1 MSSNTGAAEKSPSLY
16 FSFGVTK
23 TGSTLAYR
31 MARHFLECRG
41 HSQALLPD
49 HLQVIRKDLNSW
61 SQANHELLE
70 EIVDWV
76 SARGIFLALKTHRA
90 PTVTVRR
97 LLKQGRAMGHA
108 TFRDP
113 REIAL
118 SLVDHGRESQ
128 ERGHDPVRFRDLK
141 DATDSLDL
149 IERQLGIFDR
159 WENLPRIETWYYDD
173 FAFNPDLSFDKL
185 ARQTGLKPLT
195 QAERD
200 AFDGSAG
207 TKFNKAVLH
216 RWKSELTTAESEE
229 FKQRFSDF
237 YRRLWRRR
245 LAWRSRP
252 LANAARKVFG

>member
-1 MSSNTGAAEKSPSLY
+1 MTKTAGAGAGAPSLY

-70 EIVDWV
+70 EIAEWV
-76 SARGIFLALKTHRA
+76 AARGIFLALKTHRA
-90 PTVTVRR
+90 PSSLVRKM
-97 LLKQGRAMGHA
+97 LKQGRAMGHA

-128 ERGHDPVRFRDLK
+128 QRGHDPVRFRDLN
-141 DATDSLDL
+141 DATDSLAL
-149 IERQLGIFDR
+149 IERQLAIFDR

-173 FAFNPDLSFDKL
+173 FAFSPDAAFDKL

-200 AFDGSAG
+200 AFDGTEG
-207 TKFNKAVLH
+207 TKFNKAVPH
-216 RWKSELTTAESEE
+216 RWKSELTRDESDE
-229 FKQRFSDF
+229 FRTQFSDF
-237 YRRLWRRR
+237 YRRLWLRR
-245 LAWRSRP
+245 LSWRSRP
-252 LANAARKVFG
+252 LADAARKVFG

>member
-1 MSSNTGAAEKSPSLY
+1 MSTNSRAAQASPSLY

-31 MARHFLECRG
+31 MVRHFLECRG

-70 EIVDWV
+70 EIAEWV
-76 SARGIFLALKTHRA
+76 AERGIFLALKTHRA
-90 PTVTVRR
+90 PTPLVRQI
-97 LLKQGRAMGHA
+97 LMQGRAMGHA

-118 SLVDHGRESQ
+118 SLVDHGKESQ
-128 ERGHDPVRFRDLK
+128 QRGHDPVRFRDLK

-149 IERQLGIFDR
+149 IERQLTIFDR
-159 WENLPRIETWYYDD
+159 WEDLPGIETWYYDD

-195 QAERD
+195 QSERD
-200 AFDGSAG
+200 AFDGAAG

-216 RWKSELTTAESEE
+216 RWKSELTDEESDE

-245 LAWRSRP
+245 LAWRSQP
-252 LANAARKVFG
+252 LARMARKVLG

>member
-1 MSSNTGAAEKSPSLY
+1 MSANKGAADGSPSLY

-70 EIVDWV
+70 EIAEWV
-76 SARGIFLALKTHRA
+76 AARGVFLALKTHRA
-90 PTVTVRR
+90 PTPFVRQ

-128 ERGHDPVRFRDLK
+128 QRGHDPVRFRDLN

-149 IERQLGIFDR
+149 IERQLAIFDR
-159 WENLPRIETWYYDD
+159 WEALPNIETWYYDD
-173 FAFNPDLSFDKL
+173 FAFHPDLSFDKL

-200 AFDGSAG
+200 AFDGTAG
-207 TKFNKAVLH
+207 TKFNKAVPH
-216 RWKSELTTAESEE
+216 RWKSELTREESDE
-229 FKQRFSDF
+229 FKTQFSDF
-237 YRRLWRRR
+237 YRRLWLRR

-252 LANAARKVFG
+252 LASAARKVFG

>member
-1 MSSNTGAAEKSPSLY
+1 MSAHSGATEKSPSLY

-49 HLQVIRKDLNSW
+49 RLQVIRKDLNSW

-70 EIVDWV
+70 EIAEWV
-76 SARGIFLALKTHRA
+76 QARGIFLALKTHRA
-90 PTVTVRR
+90 PTKPVRTMLR
-97 LLKQGRAMGHA
+97 EGRAMGHA

-128 ERGHDPVRFRDLK
+128 ERGHDPVRFRDLN

-149 IERQLGIFDR
+149 IERQLAIFDR
-159 WENLPRIETWYYDD
+159 WEKLPRIETWYYDD
-173 FAFNPDLSFDKL
+173 FAFNPDLAFAKL
-185 ARQTGLKPLT
+185 ARQTGLAPLSS
-195 QAERD
+195 AER
-200 AFDGSAG
+200 ASFDGTAG
-207 TKFNKAVLH
+207 TKFNKAVQH
-216 RWKSELTTAESEE
+216 RWKSELTREESAE
-229 FKQRFSDF
+229 FKAQFSDF
-237 YRRLWRRR
+237 YKQLWLRRLS
-245 LAWRSRP
+245 WRSRP
-252 LANAARKVFG
+252 LANAARKVLG

>member
-1 MSSNTGAAEKSPSLY
+1 MTTQSGATERSPSLY

-49 HLQVIRKDLNSW
+49 HLQIIRKDLNSW

-70 EIVDWV
+70 EIAEWV
-76 SARGIFLALKTHRA
+76 GARGIFLALKTHRA
-90 PTVTVRR
+90 PTKVVRAMLR
-97 LLKQGRAMGHA
+97 EGRAMGHA

-149 IERQLGIFDR
+149 IERQLAIFDR
-159 WENLPRIETWYYDD
+159 WETLPDIETWYYDD
-173 FAFNPDLSFDKL
+173 FAFNPNLAFDKL
-185 ARQTGLKPLT
+185 ARQTGLKPLSS
-195 QAERD
+195 AER
-200 AFDGSAG
+200 ASFDGAAG

-216 RWKSELTTAESEE
+216 RWKSELTPEESGE
-229 FKQRFSDF
+229 FKAQFSDF
-237 YRRLWRRR
+237 YKRLWLRRLS
-245 LAWRSRP
+245 WRSRP
-252 LANAARKVFG
+252 LAKVARKVLG

>member
-1 MSSNTGAAEKSPSLY
+1 MSTQTGAAAGAPSLY

-31 MARHFLECRG
+31 MTRHFLECRG

-49 HLQVIRKDLNSW
+49 HLQVVRKDLNSW

-70 EIVDWV
+70 EIAEWV

-90 PTVTVRR
+90 PTKSVRVMLR
-97 LLKQGRAMGHA
+97 EGRAMGHA

-128 ERGHDPVRFRDLK
+128 QRGLDPIRFRDLN

-149 IERQLGIFDR
+149 IERQLAVFNR
-159 WENLPRIETWYYDD
+159 WENLPLIETWYYDD
-173 FAFNPDLSFDKL
+173 FAFNPDLTFDKL
-185 ARQTGLKPLT
+185 AHQTGLKPLSS
-195 QAERD
+195 AER
-200 AFDGSAG
+200 ASFDGTAG
-207 TKFNKAVLH
+207 TKFNKAVQH
-216 RWKSELTTAESEE
+216 RWKSELTDEESAE
-229 FKQRFSDF
+229 FKIQFSDF
-237 YRRLWRRR
+237 YKQLWLRRLS
-245 LAWRSRP
+245 WRSRP
-252 LANAARKVFG
+252 LAKAARKVFG

>member
-1 MSSNTGAAEKSPSLY
+1 MSAQPGAAGKSPSLY

-49 HLQVIRKDLNSW
+49 HLQIIRKDLNSW

-70 EIVDWV
+70 EIAEWV
-76 SARGIFLALKTHRA
+76 GSRGIFLALKTHRA
-90 PTVTVRR
+90 PTKAVRTMLR
-97 LLKQGRAMGHA
+97 EGRAMGHA

-128 ERGHDPVRFRDLK
+128 QRGHDPVRFRDLN
-141 DATDSLDL
+141 DATDSLEL
-149 IERQLGIFDR
+149 IERQLAIFDR
-159 WENLPRIETWYYDD
+159 WENLPNVETWYYDD
-173 FAFNPDLSFDKL
+173 FAFNPVLSFDKL

-195 QAERD
+195 VEER
-200 AFDGSAG
+200 ASFDGTAG
-207 TKFNKAVLH
+207 TKFNKAVPH
-216 RWKSELTTAESEE
+216 RWKSELTDGESAE
-229 FKQRFSDF
+229 FKEQFSDF
-237 YRRLWRRR
+237 YKRLWLRRLS
-245 LAWRSRP
+245 WRSRP
-252 LANAARKVFG
+252 LAKAARKVFG